1 MFNFQGLNMILQ
13 NELNQLDSMYPS
25 MGYMLNSQS
34 FTLPSFAQY
43 CSLYGY
49 SSGDSTITSDGK
61 VYRLEQGQYFG
72 LNVKQKAVVVCE
84 DKLFLVVRLGYMVP
98 NQIGWVEKKG
108 RLSYIDGC
116 SDSLLVYPSR
126 LGDSSLNLLYFPPG
140 INQTFHRH
148 PSIRLGCVI
157 GGQGFSSH
165 GEFDNEEESVLSAG
179 LAFCLNEQE
188 RHRFRTE
195 SEPMTIVA
203 FHPDGDWGPTDHN
216 HTMLNRTYLDE

>member
-1 MFNFQGLNMILQ
+1 MLFGKH
-13 NELNQLDSMYPS
+13 LNQLNTMYPS
-25 MGYMLNSQS
+25 HGFMLENETY
-34 FTLPSFAQY
+34 TLPDYAKY

-49 SSGDSTITSDGK
+49 SYGDSILKLDNKKYS
-61 VYRLEQGQYFG
+61 LEQGQYFG
-72 LNVKQKAVVVCE
+72 LGLRESAEISVH
-84 DKLFLVVRLGYMVP
+84 DRLFLVLRLGYIVP
-98 NQIGWVEKKG
+98 SVVGWVEEKG

-140 INQTFHRH
+140 IDQTYHRH

-157 GGQGFSSH
+157 DGHGFSDH
-165 GEFDNEEESVLSAG
+165 GEIDNLQRTKLETGLS
-179 LAFCLNEQE
+179 FCLTEQE

-195 SEPMTIVA
+195 NNSMTIVA

-216 HTMLNRTYLDE
+216 HTMLNRTYMDK